1 MRPAGRSTTNVI
13 AKIRVRE
20 MAMRYRP
27 SVNRPTTILGL
38 LWRLA
43 KHHPKCSLVVA
54 LGVAVLV
61 SVASPHHT
69 RDQALAEGCP
79 LEQTWFQ
86 GDIHFSQQVEFDH
99 DGRGVWSTD
108 GMADDA
114 PHQRVEFRWQSDGS
128 VLTVVFVQPAE
139 RSRIGSSRGI
149 TSATVSA
156 SSSST
161 ITFCPTS
168 RPRPT
173 TPIVRDPVLRDAVA
187 KSTG

>member
-1 MRPAGRSTTNVI
+1 
-13 AKIRVRE
+13 
-20 MAMRYRP
+20 MAVRYRL

-54 LGVAVLV
+54 FGVAVLV
-61 SVASPHHT
+61 SIVVPRHT

-79 LEQTWFQ
+79 LAQTWFQ

-114 PHQRVEFRWQSDGS
+114 PHQRVEFRWASDGS
-128 VLTVVFVQPAE
+128 VLIVVLGPA
-139 RSRIGSSRGI
+139 RR
-149 TSATVSA
+149 TVSYRIEPWDHISDGLCFLQFA
-156 SSSST
+156 DHFLPDMQT
-161 ITFCPTS
+161 ATYYTN
-168 RPRPT
+168 RP
-173 TPIVRDPVLRDAVA
+173 
-187 KSTG
+187 